1 MDLGIIIAIVMLIV
15 WAIGA
20 LVMQGPGW
28 IHLLLTVGRV
38 APDLPDRRQHE
49 RRIEAGPRRAEPI
62 GITPRRARARE
73 PPAACNAQTT

>member
-28 IHLLLTVGRV
+28 IHLLLTAGVS
-38 APDLPDRRQHE
+38 LLIY
-49 RRIEAGPRRAEPI
+49 RIVVRTSGPAK
-62 GITPRRARARE
+62 A
-73 PPAACNAQTT
+73 PPAR

>member
-28 IHLLLTVGRV
+28 IHLLLTVGV
-38 APDLPDRRQHE
+38 SLLIF
-49 RRIEAGPRRAEPI
+49 RIVVSTSGESKQ
-62 GITPRRARARE
+62 
-73 PPAACNAQTT
+73 PPSR